1 MNKNVFLFSGQGSQY
16 PNMGRELLDECP
28 SCRRI
33 YEIGSDI
40 VGFDIAHTS
49 FEATDSELAKTNISQ
64 PCIFATSLV
73 AFEVAK
79 DRGITFDGVAGHS
92 LGEYSAMYAAGM
104 ISMEDAFKIIKV
116 RSIAMQKAG
125 ESNPGSMCAVLG
137 CDNDT
142 IAEICGITAGYVVPA
157 NFNSPS
163 QTVIA
168 GEIPAICDAILK
180 LNEKG
185 GKAIKLAV
193 SAAFHTELMQSA
205 ADELYDA
212 TRDIK
217 FSEPTVDFYS
227 NVIGGKL
234 ADFSNMRDYLS
245 RHITSPVRFA
255 DELFA
260 LKDDGYTNFIEIG
273 PGKVLSGLVRKTLK
287 GVTIANIENKKS
299 LEKTLEKLSM
309 ND

>member
-33 YEIGSDI
+33 YEIGSEI
-40 VGFDIAHTS
+40 VGFDIAQTS
-49 FEATDSELAKTNISQ
+49 FEAADSELAKTSVSQ

-73 AFEVAK
+73 AFEVAR
-79 DRGITFDGVAGHS
+79 DRGIPFSAVAGHS

-125 ESNPGSMCAVLG
+125 ENNPGSMCAVLG

-142 IAEICGITAGYVVPA
+142 IAKICNITPGYVVPA

-185 GKAIKLAV
+185 SKAIKLAV

-212 TRDIK
+212 IGDIE
-217 FSEPTVDFYS
+217 FNEPTVDF
-227 NVIGGKL
+227 
-234 ADFSNMRDYLS
+234 
-245 RHITSPVRFA
+245 
-255 DELFA
+255 
-260 LKDDGYTNFIEIG
+260 
-273 PGKVLSGLVRKTLK
+273 
-287 GVTIANIENKKS
+287 
-299 LEKTLEKLSM
+299 
-309 ND
+309 